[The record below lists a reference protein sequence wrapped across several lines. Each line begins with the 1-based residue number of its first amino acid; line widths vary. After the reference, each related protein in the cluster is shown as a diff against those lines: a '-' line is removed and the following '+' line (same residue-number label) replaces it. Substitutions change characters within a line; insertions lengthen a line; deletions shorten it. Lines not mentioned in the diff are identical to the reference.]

1 MLKETIEKDLIE
13 SMKEK
18 DENTLSVLRMLK
30 SAIKNKEIET
40 KKELEDTDIT
50 AVIQSQIKSR
60 RDSVSMYEKAGRK
73 ELAEKEKAEIEI
85 LVKYLPEQMSKEDIR
100 AIVQK
105 AVIDVNATGI
115 QDMGK
120 VMGKIMPVFSNEFKG
135 KADGSMVSSIVKE
148 ELSK

>member
-1 MLKETIEKDLIE
+1 MTLKETIEKDLIE

-30 SAIKNKEIET
+30 SAIKNKEIEI
-40 KKELEDTDIT
+40 KKDLEDADIT
-50 AVIQSQIKSR
+50 AAIQSQIKSR
-60 RDSVSMYEKAGRK
+60 RDSVEMFEKADRQ

-85 LVKYLPEQMSKEDIR
+85 LQKYLPEQMSEEDIR
-100 AIVQK
+100 AIIQK
-105 AVIDVNATGI
+105 AISETGAAGI

-120 VMGKIMPVFSNEFKG
+120 VMGKIMPEVKG

>member
-1 MLKETIEKDLIE
+1 MTLKETIEKDLIE

-60 RDSVSMYEKAGRK
+60 RDSVEMYEKADRK
-73 ELAEKEKAEIEI
+73 ELAEKEKTEIEI
-85 LVKYLPEQMSKEDIR
+85 LQKYLPEQMSEEDIR
-100 AIVQK
+100 GIVQK
-105 AVIDVNATGI
+105 AVSDTSAAGI

-120 VMGKIMPVFSNEFKG
+120 VMGKIMPEVKG
-135 KADGSMVSSIVKE
+135 KADGSMVSNIVKE